1 MKVKGEGALYHRKR
15 VTPSG
20 MAKDTTTLLMEG
32 AQRLRDTLGAKFSA
46 AKLLGVLSDYPCPS
60 RCADELTHSH
70 HRNIDRYYS
79 VRHSFLQRL
88 LLDELRLR
96 LRREGF
102 NVRIAAENDL
112 TFGHGDLDVVLLDGN
127 GGVSFNGLAVRTEL
141 KGGHTFGFP
150 QLIRYLM
157 DVDVVVVTLAG
168 RGKAF
173 AVRKRD
179 VKDLVEFTMGLYAR
193 KLETLIQDR
202 KERIPG
208 PWCRGCMVECPHSLP
223 ESAHT
228 VNFDLEFVAQSSNWV
243 SAVEDTCEK
252 IVGLLVE
259 VRNSKPDAIPR
270 VLSSTQSP
278 YDEPEVTQR
287 LPP

>member
-1 MKVKGEGALYHRKR
+1 MRLSPDM
-15 VTPSG
+15 TN
-20 MAKDTTTLLMEG
+20 DTVSLLMEG
-32 AQRLRDTLGAKFSA
+32 AQRLRDVLGSKFST
-46 AKLLGVLSDYPCPS
+46 AKLVGVLSDYPCPS

-79 VRHSFLQRL
+79 VRHGFLQRV

-96 LRREGF
+96 LRRDGF
-102 NVRIAAENDL
+102 NLKIAAENEL
-112 TFGHGDLDVVLLDGN
+112 AFGHGDIDVVLIDGN
-127 GGVSFNGLAVRTEL
+127 GGVSFNGFTVRTEL
-141 KGGHTFGFP
+141 KGGHTFEFP

-157 DVDVVVVTLAG
+157 DVDAVVVTLAG

-223 ESAHT
+223 EPAHT
-228 VNFDLEFVAQSSNWV
+228 VNFDLEFVAQSPNWV